1 MEDIDI
7 LEETIER
14 NSEITIETFQSAYER
29 EKRDI
34 FQKQMLPIVKHLRLC
49 ATRWEHELQKE
60 VKTMINVFESSE
72 NTILVQKQRNKGLKN
87 DADRLLE
94 QVLNADILSII
105 MNDLYKCGTSM
116 LQNDHC
122 VDNNLLKEEIEKLK
136 QENEVLR
143 MNNDDVCKQFSKESL
158 QLRKTLDLY
167 EAQSMS
173 LELQLQ
179 SHKISNS
186 CQLCKNLESFKSLCL
201 KYEKEIEFLKNENA
215 EWQQNS
221 VDFKYCIGL
230 LESEIQD
237 KKHII
242 IDFKENIKLLQKGKF
257 IDTTVIAPGMFAL
270 NKKGNYIQTTNDDPF
285 TSTGIVSTK
294 SVSRPK
300 RKSNKKNRFWQRK
313 RGSLEAQEVEDHLR
327 NLNKTHIAL
336 DLDSN
341 LANCNQDLNV
351 TNDVPLNVLNI
362 NASCVFCRKNV
373 SSNI

>member
-1 MEDIDI
+1 
-7 LEETIER
+7 
-14 NSEITIETFQSAYER
+14 
-29 EKRDI
+29 
-34 FQKQMLPIVKHLRLC
+34 
-49 ATRWEHELQKE
+49 
-60 VKTMINVFESSE
+60 
-72 NTILVQKQRNKGLKN
+72 
-87 DADRLLE
+87 
-94 QVLNADILSII
+94 

-373 SSNI
+373 SSGDHTKCVANSLLNCHKKRRTGIPFRPTTASKSTLGKLPSTVSNDVEVTPIIQENKSRDKPITSEFNTKKAKASWNWQR